1 MSSSAENEAQADLL
15 PAGRGDINPNPAF
28 PDTIFLMTNSLE
40 TGGSERQFVELAGAL
55 KRSGCDVRVAC
66 IQKKGSFLDRGALD
80 GIGELPT
87 FSLGGS
93 VYGLQSLRS
102 RWRLRCLLRNSAV
115 TIAQSFDFYTNLTLI
130 PAAKLAGVRAV
141 IGSHRQL
148 GDLLSPAQFRAQL
161 AMFHWCNRV
170 VCNSQAAAAR
180 LSNAGLPEQ
189 KLAVIGNGLPHQ
201 AFAKTAAALERKAGI
216 LRVGMIGRMNAVY
229 KNQSGFLRA
238 AARVASAFPN
248 VDFVLVGDG
257 PLRSSLEQQANQIG
271 LRNRITFLGDRSD
284 IPAVLASLDISVVPS
299 LSESLSN
306 VMLESMAAGIPVVAT
321 TVGGNQ
327 EVGANGRALLVAS
340 NDEEKLA
347 AGIERLLGD
356 AGLRESISCKAQEFA
371 KANFAIERICEQYQ
385 ELYSEMLAAKSDKH
399 PAQQSFF
406 PRPKDSPIRVA
417 VVAPSLRYVGG
428 QSVQADFLIRNWKNN
443 REIDAR
449 LIPVDPRLPYG
460 LRWAERIPFLRTVI
474 REPLYLFRLWR
485 GLLDVDIAHIFSASY
500 SSFLVAPLPAW
511 AMARFLG
518 KSTLINYHSGECR
531 DHLQKSAL
539 ARLVLRE
546 TDRIV
551 VPSGYLVDV
560 LREFGLKAQ
569 IVSNVVDLSQ
579 FRYRLRRP
587 LRPHLICTRGF
598 HPYYGIDIVV
608 RAFAEMQKVFPD
620 ANLDLLGGGAL
631 EGEIR
636 ELVRQLNLQGVHFL
650 GVSPHKEIAQF
661 YDRADI
667 FVNASNLDNM
677 PVSVLEAFA
686 SGTPV
691 ATTSPEG
698 MRYIVE
704 HERTGLLSDPGDPAA
719 LAQNIIRLLEDPDLA
734 ARLAENAFA
743 ECQRWNWASV
753 RDCWSSVYAELV
765 PGHRKRQ
772 DHRRDKNE
780 IRG

>member
-1 MSSSAENEAQADLL
+1 MSSSAENETQADLL
-15 PAGRGDINPNPAF
+15 PASQIGIHPHQPPVF
-28 PDTIFLMTNSLE
+28 PGAIFLMTNSLE
-40 TGGSERQFVELAGAL
+40 TGGSERQFVELACAL

-66 IQKKGSFLDRGALD
+66 IQKKGSFLDRGTLD

-93 VYGLQSLRS
+93 LYGLQSIRS
-102 RWRLRCLLRNSAV
+102 RWRLMRLLRNSGI
-115 TIAQSFDFYTNLTLI
+115 TIAHAFDFYTNLTLI
-130 PAAKLAGVRAV
+130 PAAKLAGVPAV

-148 GDLLSPAQFRAQL
+148 GDLLTSAQFRAQL
-161 AMFHWCNRV
+161 AVFHWCDRV
-170 VCNSQAAAAR
+170 VCNSQAAADR
-180 LSNAGLPEQ
+180 LSDAGLQDQ
-189 KLAVIGNGLPHQ
+189 KLVVIGNGLPHQ
-201 AFAKTAAALERKAGI
+201 AFAKTAAALEPKAGI

-238 AARVASAFPN
+238 AARVASEFPN
-248 VDFVLVGDG
+248 VDFILVGDG
-257 PLRSSLEQQANQIG
+257 PLRSTLEQQANQIG
-271 LRNRITFLGDRSD
+271 LTNRVTFLGDRSD

-299 LSESLSN
+299 ISESLSN

-321 TVGGNQ
+321 AVGGNK
-327 EVGANGRALLVAS
+327 ELGGNGRALLVPS
-340 NDEEKLA
+340 NDDEKLA
-347 AGIERLLGD
+347 AGIGSLLRDVELGQ
-356 AGLRESISCKAQEFA
+356 SISYKARQFA
-371 KANFAIERICEQYQ
+371 EENFAVERIGEQYQ
-385 ELYSEMLAAKSDKH
+385 QLYSEVLATKSNKH
-399 PAQQSFF
+399 RAGQSFS
-406 PRPKDSPIRVA
+406 PRQNGSPIRVA

-428 QSVQADFLIRNWKNN
+428 QSVQADLLVRTWKSN

-449 LIPVDPRLPYG
+449 FIPVDPRLPYG
-460 LRWAERIPFLRTVI
+460 LRWAERIPFLRTII
-474 REPLYLFRLWR
+474 REPLYLFSLWR
-485 GLLDVDIAHIFSASY
+485 GLLEVDVAHIFSASY
-500 SSFLVAPLPAW
+500 SSFLLAPLPAW
-511 AMARFLG
+511 ATARFLG
-518 KSTLINYHSGECR
+518 KPTLINYHSGECR

-551 VPSGYLVDV
+551 VPSEYLVDV

-598 HPYYGIDIVV
+598 HLYYGVDVV
-608 RAFAEMQKVFPD
+608 VKAFAEVQKVFPD
-620 ANLDLLGGGAL
+620 ANLDLVGGGPL

-691 ATTSPEG
+691 ATTAPEG
-698 MRYIVE
+698 VRYIVE
-704 HERTGLLSDPGDPAA
+704 HERTGLLSDPGDPTA
-719 LAQNIIRLLEDPDLA
+719 LAQNLIRLLKDPDLA
-734 ARLAENAFA
+734 TRLAENALA
-743 ECQRWNWASV
+743 ECERWTWASV
-753 RDCWSSVYAELV
+753 RDRWSSIYVELV
-765 PGHRKRQ
+765 PSRRRQ
-772 DHRRDKNE
+772 AGLLQN
-780 IRG
+780 